1 MKFDEV
7 LLAVIARRPVS
18 GYDLGRWLA
27 TDGVMLR
34 AHADQ
39 SQIYKVLNR
48 LVSRGD
54 ITFDV
59 EKREGAPDAKVYSLT
74 DTGADRIHELAS
86 AAYEPAPRWQEPDFA
101 ARYALLAAV
110 EPDRVIELIDQE
122 LQFRA
127 AQPRNGLGW
136 LNPDENDEGSFALDR
151 DVAVEVVDDLRVY
164 EQRAID
170 LWTEWLGDLR
180 QRWGARGE
188 QNGPLTV

>member
-48 LVSRGD
+48 LVTRGE
-54 ITFDV
+54 ISFVV
-59 EKREGAPDAKVYSLT
+59 EKREGAPDAKVYTLT
-74 DTGADRIHELAS
+74 DAGAERVHDLAS
-86 AAYEPAPRWQEPDFA
+86 AAYEPATRWQEPDFL

-110 EPDRVIELIDQE
+110 EPDRVVELIDQE

-127 AQPRNGLGW
+127 SQPNNGLGW
-136 LNPDENDEGSFALDR
+136 LNPEAGDENLVTLDR
-151 DVAVEVVDDLRVY
+151 QVAAEAVGDLGAY
-164 EQRAID
+164 EHRALA
-170 LWTEWLGDLR
+170 LWTEWLGELR
-180 QRWGARGE
+180 ERWSGRTSPKSSLA
-188 QNGPLTV
+188 V